1 MAILYGFAARCLFCV
16 GFLHYAK
23 QGRLLCA
30 VSNRVSWRIGALFF
44 HAKEICD
51 LSHKTAKICYELS
64 PGGKEKETTSLQ
76 SREL

>member
-30 VSNRVSWRIGALFF
+30 VSNGVLWRIGALFF
-44 HAKEICD
+44 DAKEICD
-51 LSHKTAKICYELS
+51 LSHKTV
-64 PGGKEKETTSLQ
+64 
-76 SREL
+76 